1 MPLLGRLV
9 VTPFRGARSNPMS
22 ESKTF
27 KSVIEA
33 AGRGGAYVRVPFD
46 VEKVYG
52 RKRVKVVATFNG
64 AAYRGSIVRVG
75 GPDHIL
81 PILRAIRKKIGKDV
95 GDTVKVTVRED
106 TEPRVV
112 VPPKDFAS
120 ALKASP
126 RAAAF
131 FRNLSYTHQ
140 REYVKWIEDAKR
152 LQTRASRI
160 ERSVEMLLREQ
171 RSI

>member
-1 MPLLGRLV
+1 
-9 VTPFRGARSNPMS
+9 MS
-22 ESKTF
+22 ESNRF

-64 AAYRGSIVRVG
+64 AVYRGSIVGIG
-75 GPDHIL
+75 GPAHIL
-81 PILRAIRKKIGKDV
+81 PILKAIRKEIGKDV

-106 TEPRVV
+106 SEPRVV

-120 ALKASP
+120 AMKGSP

-131 FRNLSYTHQ
+131 FRALSYTRQ

-152 LQTRASRI
+152 PQTRASRI
-160 ERSVEMLLREQ
+160 ERSVKMLLREQ
-171 RSI
+171 RGI

>member
-1 MPLLGRLV
+1 
-9 VTPFRGARSNPMS
+9 MS
-22 ESKTF
+22 TSRRF
-27 KSVIEA
+27 KAVIES
-33 AGRGGAYVRVPFD
+33 AGGGGAFVSIPFD
-46 VEKVYG
+46 VESVY
-52 RKRVKVVATFNG
+52 RKKRVKVVATFDG
-64 AAYRGSIVRVG
+64 VAYRGSIVRMR

-81 PILRAIRKKIGKDV
+81 PILKAIRKEIGKDI

-120 ALKASP
+120 AMKGSP

-131 FRNLSYTHQ
+131 FRDLSYTHQ

-152 LQTRASRI
+152 PQTRASRI
-160 ERSVEMLLREQ
+160 ERSIGMLLNEQ
-171 RSI
+171 RGV